1 MVFNSEKSLMRTGL
15 FPTRT
20 KMISYLLLRFIADKD
35 EPAGSWVLR
44 EDLLSFGIDCSTA
57 TIGRYLKELDYQEYT
72 VQKSN
77 QGRVLTP
84 SGQAHLQ
91 ELEERLERTRMQ
103 EKLSKAMKVT
113 EYGELIELLYVRR
126 ALETEAARQA
136 ALNAGEEDLVAL
148 MRSVEDH
155 RDTVQKNQD
164 PTEPA
169 LEFHTIVADIS
180 HNKFLFP
187 ILNMLI
193 YEEKKIEAVM
203 ETLVTRERGKIYVKE
218 HEQIAC
224 AICEH
229 DAEKAAQLMNAHIDE
244 LCSAVEEQA
253 RERG

>member
-1 MVFNSEKSLMRTGL
+1 MG
-15 FPTRT
+15 
-20 KMISYLLLRFIADKD
+20 
-35 EPAGSWVLR
+35 
-44 EDLLSFGIDCSTA
+44 GIDCSTA
-57 TIGRYLKELDYQEYT
+57 TIGRYLKELDYREYT

-84 SGQAHLQ
+84 IGQAHLE

-126 ALETEAARQA
+126 ALETEAAAISARA
-136 ALNAGEEDLVAL
+136 EDIAVL

-155 RDTVQKNQD
+155 RDTVEQNRD

-169 LEFHTIVADIS
+169 LEFHAVVADIS
-180 HNKFLFP
+180 HNKFICP

-203 ETLVTRERGKIYVKE
+203 ETLVTRERGRGYVKE
-218 HEQIAC
+218 HEQIAQ
-224 AICEH
+224 AICDH
-229 DAEKAAQLMNAHIDE
+229 DGEKAAQFMYAHIDE
-244 LCSAVEEQA
+244 LCKAVEEQA
-253 RERG
+253 CERGYK

>member
-1 MVFNSEKSLMRTGL
+1 MSIKMVFNSEKSLMRTGL
-15 FPTRT
+15 FSSRT

-57 TIGRYLKELDYQEYT
+57 TIGRYLKELDYREYT

-84 SGQAHLQ
+84 IGQAHLE
-91 ELEERLERTRMQ
+91 EL
-103 EKLSKAMKVT
+103 

-136 ALNAGEEDLVAL
+136 AINARAEDIAVLI
-148 MRSVEDH
+148 RSVEDH
-155 RDTVQKNQD
+155 RDTVEQNRD

-169 LEFHTIVADIS
+169 LEFHAVVADIS
-180 HNKFLFP
+180 HNKFICP

-203 ETLVTRERGKIYVKE
+203 ETLVTRERGRVYVKE
-218 HEQIAC
+218 HEQIAQ
-224 AICEH
+224 AICDH
-229 DAEKAAQLMNAHIDE
+229 DGEKAAQFMYAHIDE
-244 LCSAVEEQA
+244 LCKAVEEQA
-253 RERG
+253 CEHGYK